1 MRFITRPIAWLLRPL
16 VWLLRLPIVLI
27 RLVFRN
33 LRRLIELA
41 LNFAQQEG

>member
-41 LNFAQQEG
+41 LNFAQPEG